1 MMSNDQFFSGM
12 PFNSE
17 GKTATAWLHQMA
29 LQAEDIFLKNR
40 ICELMQ
46 VIYQAADWLVF
57 KRAKIY
63 HMPTHAMMQQSIG

>member
-1 MMSNDQFFSGM
+1 
-12 PFNSE
+12 
-17 GKTATAWLHQMA
+17 MA

-40 ICELMQ
+40 SRALMQ